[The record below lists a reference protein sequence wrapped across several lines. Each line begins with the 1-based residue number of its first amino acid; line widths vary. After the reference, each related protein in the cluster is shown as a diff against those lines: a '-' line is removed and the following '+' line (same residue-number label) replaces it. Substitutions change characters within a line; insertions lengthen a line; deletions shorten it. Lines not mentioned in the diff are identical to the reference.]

1 MKTKALKIM
10 TLFMTMALAACNS
23 GASNNEEGQQQGQT
37 SSDAAISSS
46 DTSSSSADHVH
57 TFNEAVWENDANYH
71 WHPAT
76 CEHTNQKGDRAA
88 HTFEAFSDAEH
99 VNKDATC
106 SEPGVKYE
114 KCSVCGRIKETVLTA
129 EHDMQAVSYTPGE
142 GEVAISVKKCSR
154 DNHYELSWDA
164 QDSAKNASGLNS
176 EGKLSNKGN
185 YVEYKFST
193 PVAIKARL
201 LCKCTFRS
209 NEWYDRNNPD
219 TSSQAVWYDYK
230 STDSGAP
237 DWKYTMYFD
246 NEVVNQE
253 TQKVMVGDEEVAVGQ
268 LSYGD
273 LFESGTTNGVLPWVE
288 LDLTAGVHTI
298 KFERV
303 CGYTNY
309 FETISF
315 VGDVAAD

>member
-1 MKTKALKIM
+1 MAM
-10 TLFMTMALAACNS
+10 TACGSNGGGNS
-23 GASNNEEGQQQGQT
+23 GEASKAGG
-37 SSDAAISSS
+37 
-46 DTSSSSADHVH
+46 SSAHTH
-57 TFNEAVWENDANYH
+57 TFDETRWESNETQH

-76 CEHTNQKGDRAA
+76 CGHDSQKGSAAA
-88 HTFEAFSDAEH
+88 HTFVDFEDATH
-99 VNKDATC
+99 QNRAATC
-106 SEPGVKYE
+106 SAPGVKYE
-114 KCSVCGRIKETVLTA
+114 KCSVCDYIKETVLTA
-129 EHDMQAVSYTPGE
+129 EHDMQPFAYTPGE

-164 QDSAKNASGLNS
+164 QDSAKTASGFNS
-176 EGKLSNKGN
+176 EGKLSSKGD

-193 PVAIKARL
+193 PVAMKARL
-201 LCKCTFRS
+201 YCKCTFRS
-209 NEWYDRNNPD
+209 SEWYDRNNPD

-230 STDSGAP
+230 SSDSGAP
-237 DWKYTMYFD
+237 DWKYKMYFD
-246 NEVVNQE
+246 TESVSQE
-253 TQKVMVGDEEVAVGQ
+253 TAKVMIGEEEVAIGQ

-288 LDLTAGVHTI
+288 LDLTAGPHTI

-315 VGDVAAD
+315 VGDVVANS